1 MSATS
6 TSQTLTERVFLDLRG
21 DIVNGRLA
29 AGSALKLSPLA
40 KRFDVSMSVIREAL
54 VRLSEQG
61 LAQLSPNQG
70 FKVVSITA
78 EDLVDLTDLRIRLE
92 GLALAESIRHG
103 DTAWEAS
110 VVAAHHVLER
120 TPLTHDGLAGTSDE
134 WSHAHAEFH
143 DALGAGCNRPRLIA
157 LTRSMRDSSEVYRQL
172 SSTREASGK
181 RDVAAEHRDLMNL
194 ATARK
199 ANQAVEALR
208 LHIQRTTDIVL
219 TGLEHGN

>member
-6 TSQTLTERVFLDLRG
+6 TSQTLTERVFIDLRG
-21 DIVNGRLA
+21 DIINGRLL

-78 EDLVDLTDLRIRLE
+78 EDLIDLTDLRIRLE

-120 TPLTHDGLAGTSDE
+120 TPLTNSNVGGASDE
-134 WSHAHAEFH
+134 WSEAHAAFH
-143 DALGAGCNRPRLIA
+143 DALGAGCNRPRLIS
-157 LTRSMRDSSEVYRQL
+157 LTQSMRDSSEVYRQL

-181 RDVAAEHRDLMNL
+181 RDVAAEHRELMSL

-199 ANQAVEALR
+199 EAEAVAALSKH
-208 LHIQRTTDIVL
+208 LQRTTDIVL
-219 TGLEHGN
+219 SGLEIRD

>member
-1 MSATS
+1 MSATP
-6 TSQTLTERVFLDLRG
+6 TSNTLTERVFHDLRA
-21 DIVNGRLA
+21 DIVNGRMP

-78 EDLVDLTDLRIRLE
+78 EDLIDLTDLRIRLE
-92 GLALAESIRHG
+92 SLALAESIRHG

-120 TPLTHDGLAGTSDE
+120 TPLTQAEHGGTSDA

-143 DALGAGCNRPRLIA
+143 DALGAGCARPRLIS

-172 SSTREASGK
+172 STTREGSGN
-181 RDVAAEHRDLMNL
+181 RDVAAEHKALMEL
-194 ATARK
+194 ATSRK
-199 ANQAVEALR
+199 EAEAVAALSAH
-208 LHIQRTTDIVL
+208 LQRTTDIVL
-219 TGLEHGN
+219 AGLDSSD

>member
-21 DIVNGRLA
+21 DIINGRLP

-40 KRFDVSMSVIREAL
+40 KRFDVSMSVIRESL

-78 EDLVDLTDLRIRLE
+78 DDLIDLTDLRIRLE

-103 DTAWEAS
+103 DTAWEATI
-110 VVAAHHVLER
+110 VAAHHVLER
-120 TPLTHDGLAGTSDE
+120 TAMTHDGLSGASDD

-143 DALGAGCNRPRLIA
+143 DALGAGCGRPRLIS

-181 RDVAAEHRDLMNL
+181 RDVAAEHRELMNL
-194 ATARK
+194 ATARREGE
-199 ANQAVEALR
+199 AVEALR
-208 LHIQRTTDIVL
+208 NHLQRTTDIVL
-219 TGLEHGN
+219 TGLGHGN